1 VREVNRELVTAMLF
15 ISGGL
20 AFGGWALFNYDMG
33 TLRRIGPGAFPLG
46 LGTILAIIGAVLLLP
61 PLKQLRFARTTT
73 AEISETTGDEPIPFR
88 AGFFVLLSLVMF
100 ALVLPLFGTIP
111 ALFALT
117 YTAVLAEPGRD
128 WKLTPALIATVL
140 SSAVW
145 LLFKQALSL
154 PLIMLKWP
162 V

>member
-1 VREVNRELVTAMLF
+1 MRDVNRELVTAMLF
-15 ISGGL
+15 IGTGL

-33 TLRRIGPGAFPLG
+33 TMRRIGPGAFPLG
-46 LGTILAIIGAVLLLP
+46 LGTILAVIGAVLLLP
-61 PLKQLRFARTTT
+61 AIKQLRT
-73 AEISETTGDEPIPFR
+73 AQPAPAYTSDDASDEPSSLR
-88 AGFFVLLSLVMF
+88 AGLFVLLSLVAF

-128 WKLTPALIATVL
+128 WKLTPAIIAAVL
-140 SSAVW
+140 SAFVW

-162 V
+162 L